1 MKKSLIISLL
11 LTLLPFVVLQ
21 GHGLHID
28 IKMQNPVVIATIGYS
43 ETQPLADGDV
53 TIYSPA
59 DGVKAYQTGKSD
71 KAGNF
76 VFLPDTEGEWTITV
90 DDQKGHAEKEVIT
103 IPAGFFIPGSALEA
117 SDAQVNVQ
125 EHEHEA
131 KEMPVTLKIIIGLSL
146 IFGITGF
153 FYGYQARRSGNK

>member
-1 MKKSLIISLL
+1 MRKSLIISLL
-11 LTLLPFVVLQ
+11 LTIMPFAILQ
-21 GHGLHID
+21 AHGLHID
-28 IKMQNPVVIATIGYS
+28 IKIQNPVVIATIGYS
-43 ETQPLADGDV
+43 ETQPLADGVV
-53 TIYSPA
+53 TIFSPA

-76 VFLPDTEGEWTITV
+76 VFLPDTGGEWTITV

-103 IPAGFFIPGSALEA
+103 IPAGFFIPGSAMQAAAEQA
-117 SDAQVNVQ
+117 HVH

-131 KEMPVTLKIIIGLSL
+131 GEMPLTLKIIIGLSL